1 MELINDNLEPVKL
14 LNIKGSVENVTPHKI
29 AVVAFIREYGLLKI
43 EEKQNKDCVVAPK
56 YRKDFCIL
64 SLKLI
69 QCPDMEFKELE
80 TLLTDGRY
88 NLLSVHLQNFCVRL
102 QNIYVNGISAL
113 MDCVTS
119 TVDKLM
125 IEPNETNPCVIT
137 RYSVLG
143 FYLRRILLHLDK
155 LTFMQVVSLY
165 KSFCLYYQRG
175 RPGLMMRSFSKEK
188 LNNMEFQIISS
199 NPEETKSHE
208 FSMKMN
214 IIDKDNSLDECHWSR
229 KQAELF
235 TAQQAN
241 LLQINERQ
249 ALPPRQLQK
258 TISQIIN
265 DIPEYPDVH
274 FLSFLNC
281 IRSKEFCGAQ
291 DSLYNCFDRTVF
303 SVSGNNNAPND
314 RNKNFRYAALNRAA
328 MHTQFGHKSMAMEGV
343 REALSAA
350 QEAADAW
357 CLAHAAAWG
366 ALAGGRARRAAL
378 LARVPRAPRVAAA
391 AAQLMAQHAAV
402 NGAKPAEV
410 LQSSTEPNPP
420 KCYRYTNISLYNK
433 LMAQHA
439 AVNGAK
445 PAEVTPPSTEP
456 NPRKCYRY
464 TNISLYNKLMAQH
477 AAVNGAKP
485 AEVLQ
490 IITKGDSLN
499 YMPMTDLTMAGLAN
513 QAALWALYGK
523 TEMASVCCQLLLN
536 LNTTTSYGVDI
547 GYYLRE
553 NSYSI
558 IEMNVVEC
566 GYGEVGAGSSAGG
579 TWHWTESCGT
589 AAAGAACTAA
599 WRADTSLAAAIA
611 AHLPSTAHPALTARH
626 HAGFALL
633 AGKWEEAEQSIGQL
647 ASFDRWES
655 QLLKAEMY
663 FLKGDATEALES
675 LHDIL
680 DYCKTEDDSLH
691 FISLRLKAMILMS
704 QVQHSFSS
712 IQSTNIMLLN
722 EALSL
727 AKKYHLHYLAAMAEM
742 HIANVQLHMGCA
754 KNALLLVRKVLP
766 SIMAHGS
773 TYDTA
778 RALLLYTKCRIA
790 SAPVC
795 GEARAQVFQ
804 SCCDALETVKKN
816 FSKVGAHSRLLQ
828 TWYLQAQLYNDIGN
842 HAARNQCAW
851 MYRQLEIQNPI
862 EPSNTLLIMY

>member
-1 MELINDNLEPVKL
+1 MDHVNDNLEAVKL
-14 LNIKGSVENVTPHKI
+14 INIRGSVENVTPHKI

-43 EEKQNKDCVVAPK
+43 EEKQKEDCVVAPK

-80 TLLTDGRY
+80 ALLTDGRY

-155 LTFMQVVSLY
+155 MTFMQVVSLY
-165 KSFCLYYQRG
+165 KSFCLYYQKG
-175 RPGLMMRSFSKEK
+175 RPGLMMRSLSKEK
-188 LNNMEFQIISS
+188 LNNVESQTTSAISAH
-199 NPEETKSHE
+199 PEEAKSHE

-214 IIDKDNSLDECHWSR
+214 IIDKDNSFEECHWSR

-241 LLQINERQ
+241 LLQINERK

-258 TISQIIN
+258 TIGQIIN
-265 DIPEYPDVH
+265 DIPDYPDVH

-281 IRSKEFCGAQ
+281 VRTKEFCGAQ

-303 SVSGNNNAPND
+303 NVSGNSNNSND

-328 MHTQFGHKSMAMEGV
+328 MHTQFGHKSVAMEGV
-343 REALSAA
+343 REALAAA
-350 QEAADAW
+350 QEAADGC

-378 LARVPRAPRVAAA
+378 LARVPRAPRVAAS

-402 NGAKPAEV
+402 NGAKPADV
-410 LQSSTEPNPP
+410 F
-420 KCYRYTNISLYNK
+420 
-433 LMAQHA
+433 
-439 AVNGAK
+439 
-445 PAEVTPPSTEP
+445 
-456 NPRKCYRY
+456 
-464 TNISLYNKLMAQH
+464 
-477 AAVNGAKP
+477 
-485 AEVLQ
+485 Q
-490 IITKGDSLN
+490 IITKGDSIN
-499 YMPMTDLTMAGLAN
+499 YLHSMIDLTMAGLAN
-513 QAALWALYGK
+513 QAALWSLYGK

-536 LNTTTSYGVDI
+536 LNTK
-547 GYYLRE
+547 
-553 NSYSI
+553 
-558 IEMNVVEC
+558 C
-566 GYGEVGAGSSAGG
+566 GYGEWGGGAG
-579 TWHWTESCGT
+579 TWHWTAACGT
-589 AAAGAACTAA
+589 AAAGAACVAS
-599 WRADTSLAAAIA
+599 WRADPALAAALA
-611 AHLPSTAHPALTARH
+611 AHLPAATHPALAAMH
-626 HAGFALL
+626 HARAALL

-655 QLLKAEMY
+655 QILKAEMY

-675 LHDIL
+675 LHDIF
-680 DYCKTEDDSLH
+680 DFCKTEDDSLY
-691 FISLRLKAMILMS
+691 FISMRLKAMILMS

-712 IQSTNIMLLN
+712 IQSSNIMLLN

-727 AKKYHLHYLAAMAEM
+727 AKKYHLHYLAATAEM

-754 KNALLLVRKVLP
+754 KNALVLVRKVLP

-773 TYDTA
+773 SYDTA

-790 SAPVC
+790 SAPIC
-795 GEARAQVFQ
+795 GEARSQVLQ
-804 SCCDALETVKKN
+804 SCCDALELVKKN

-842 HAARNQCAW
+842 HASRNQCAW
-851 MYRQLEIQNPI
+851 MYRQLETQNPI
-862 EPSNTLLIMY
+862 EPSNTLLVMY